1 MLRSTFVIISN
12 ISSQDQ
18 IFKIRPNTLEIF
30 WFQAGLKLDRCAVWF
45 CCCWVAVD
53 SDFIV
58 SCRELHPHV
67 LWCWISGSWLRS
79 LNLCMKCIVLA
90 HSVSTSFPL
99 IKLNDSLS
107 FLWHI
112 PTSLHWTLWL
122 NTKIPLH
129 CALYDPH
136 TICNHMNIAGSSSCA
151 LCSAG
156 TFSNT
161 SGECHSV

>member
-1 MLRSTFVIISN
+1 
-12 ISSQDQ
+12 
-18 IFKIRPNTLEIF
+18 
-30 WFQAGLKLDRCAVWF
+30 LKLDRCAVWF
-45 CCCWVAVD
+45 CCCWIAVD
-53 SDFIV
+53 SEFIV

-112 PTSLHWTLWL
+112 PTSLHWTLW
-122 NTKIPLH
+122 
-129 CALYDPH
+129 
-136 TICNHMNIAGSSSCA
+136 
-151 LCSAG
+151 SACLRCIKHQD
-156 TFSNT
+156 TASLR
-161 SGECHSV
+161 SLRPAYHL